1 MKRRWLLAL
10 AAAPLALLLMP
21 AAPASAHPLGNFSV
35 NQYTGLTLHPDRIDA
50 TAIVDFAEIPTL
62 QAASEPT
69 CADLDLAVAVD
80 GEALQWTLTS
90 SDFAYVEGSG
100 GLKTSRLTCAL
111 SVPVRLET
119 ATVTVQNRYA
129 ADRVGWREMTA
140 RGEGVRVESPLPA
153 QSVSDELRTYPAD
166 PLASAPDV
174 RSATLRVT
182 PGDGT
187 AGAALS
193 RPSDGFLAGIT
204 AGVERRFQE
213 LAGGRLTPAVG
224 LLAVLLALLLGAGHA
239 ALPGHGKTVLAA
251 YAAAQRRRIRDAL
264 AVGATVTLTHT
275 GGVLVVGLLLATSST
290 LAGDRIL
297 GYLGIVSGAIVVAVG
312 VGMFVRRRRGHSHA
326 HGHSHSHDHGH
337 DHSHGHDHG
346 HDHDHGHG
354 HHHHR
359 GEGRLGLAGIGIAGG
374 LVPSPSAI
382 VVLLAAIG
390 LGRTAFGVVLVL
402 AYGVGMA
409 ATLTAVG
416 LALVAAQ
423 RRLGR
428 LPRLPVL
435 ARRLGRLA
443 PAGTATL
450 VMVVGAG
457 VAARAAAGVF

>member
-10 AAAPLALLLMP
+10 AAAPLAFLLMP
-21 AAPASAHPLGNFSV
+21 AAPASAHPLGDFSV
-35 NQYTGLTLHPDRIDA
+35 NQYVGLTLHPDRIDA
-50 TAIVDFAEIPTL
+50 TAVVDFAEIPTL
-62 QAASEPT
+62 QATSQPA
-69 CADLDLAVAVD
+69 CADLALAVAVD
-80 GEALQWTLTS
+80 GDALQWTIVS
-90 SDFAYVEGSG
+90 GDFAYADGSA
-100 GLKTSRLTCAL
+100 GLRTSRLTCAL

-119 ATVTVQNRYA
+119 ATVTVENRYA
-129 ADRVGWREMTA
+129 PDRIGWREMTA
-140 RGEGVRVESPLPA
+140 RGDGVRVESALPA
-153 QSVSDELRTYPAD
+153 ESISDELRTYPAD
-166 PLASAPDV
+166 PLSSAPDT

-193 RPSDGFLAGIT
+193 RPDGGLLTGVT

-290 LAGDRIL
+290 LAGDRVL
-297 GYLGIVSGAIVVAVG
+297 GYLGIVSGAIVIAVG
-312 VGMFVRRRRGHSHA
+312 VGMFVRRRRGHGHHHS
-326 HGHSHSHDHGH
+326 HSHSHD
-337 DHSHGHDHG
+337 

-354 HHHHR
+354 HHHHHHHR
-359 GEGRLGLAGIGIAGG
+359 GDGKLGLAGIGIAGG

-428 LPRLPVL
+428 LPKLPALAQRLSK
-435 ARRLGRLA
+435 LA

>member
-10 AAAPLALLLMP
+10 AAAPLAFLLLP

-50 TAIVDFAEIPTL
+50 TAVVDFAEIPTL
-62 QAASEPT
+62 QQKAEPS
-69 CADLDLAVAVD
+69 CADLALSVAV
-80 GEALQWTLTS
+80 GGKPLQWTLTS
-90 SDFAYVEGSG
+90 SDFALVDGSG

-111 SVPVRLET
+111 TAPVRLET
-119 ATVTVQNRYA
+119 ATVTVENTYA
-129 ADRVGWREMTA
+129 PDRIGWREMTA
-140 RGEGVRVESPLPA
+140 RGEGVRVESSLPA
-153 QSVSDELRTYPAD
+153 ESISDELRTYPAD
-166 PLASAPDV
+166 PLSSAPDV

-204 AGVERRFQE
+204 AGVERRFQD
-213 LAGGRLTPAVG
+213 LAGGRLTPTVG

-290 LAGDRIL
+290 LAGDRVL
-297 GYLGIVSGAIVVAVG
+297 SYLGIVSGAIVIAVG
-312 VGMFVRRRRGHSHA
+312 VGMFVRRRKGHSH
-326 HGHSHSHDHGH
+326 DH
-337 DHSHGHDHG
+337 DHSHGHDHA

-354 HHHHR
+354 HHHHHHHR
-359 GEGRLGLAGIGIAGG
+359 GDGRLGLAGIGIAGG

-428 LPRLPVL
+428 LPKLPAAAQRLSK
-435 ARRLGRLA
+435 LA